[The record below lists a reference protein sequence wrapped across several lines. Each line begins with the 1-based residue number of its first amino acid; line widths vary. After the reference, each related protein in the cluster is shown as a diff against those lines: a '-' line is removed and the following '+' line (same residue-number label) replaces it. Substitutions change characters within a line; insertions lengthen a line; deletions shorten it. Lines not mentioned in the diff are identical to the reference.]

1 MGQYNFSIMLL
12 KTLTSLS
19 LVSIN
24 TILAISPSSPE
35 LPPQWLSTGESDDD
49 GCWLIPQ
56 EREDIESQTS
66 RIVSTKW
73 GDGLNAMD
81 GNSMKHGT
89 CLNESPSQCNW
100 KFKYCMQTTVYD
112 HTEHDVFAMQ
122 SEYYPDDWLNAGS
135 AGSMSHSSP
144 GGDVCE
150 ATNSYKWMVFYAA
163 CTDRW
168 YLLSL
173 SYLDWLKA
181 GNAKTVTHSDCN
193 VEDPYRS
200 DGGCSNMRNFYF
212 Y

>member
-100 KFKYCMQTTVYD
+100 KFKYSCRQPFTITPNTMFSRCKV
-112 HTEHDVFAMQ
+112 
-122 SEYYPDDWLNAGS
+122 NI
-135 AGSMSHSSP
+135 
-144 GGDVCE
+144 
-150 ATNSYKWMVFYAA
+150 
-163 CTDRW
+163 
-168 YLLSL
+168 
-173 SYLDWLKA
+173 
-181 GNAKTVTHSDCN
+181 
-193 VEDPYRS
+193 
-200 DGGCSNMRNFYF
+200 
-212 Y
+212 